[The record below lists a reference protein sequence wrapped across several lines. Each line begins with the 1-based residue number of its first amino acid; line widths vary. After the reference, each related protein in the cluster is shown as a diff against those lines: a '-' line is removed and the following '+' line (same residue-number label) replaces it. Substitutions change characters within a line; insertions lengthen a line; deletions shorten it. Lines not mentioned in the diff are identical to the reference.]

1 MEGGS
6 ECRPD
11 AVQPVVRRKVV
22 LRNSEINWIGF
33 IPLLLNKC
41 LEPYDRRG
49 PHTKLTHRASGADGV
64 HLGLGAMALE
74 KSRPRSANA
83 SICGVGT
90 RSKPRQPT
98 QFFMSSTDM
107 KRT

>member
-22 LRNSEINWIGF
+22 LRNSEINWSGF

-41 LEPYDRRG
+41 LEPHDRHSLIGEDYCCRPLLFG
-49 PHTKLTHRASGADGV
+49 GAVLTLIEGDLRAPILIKIGILPVCCQLKQA
-64 HLGLGAMALE
+64 
-74 KSRPRSANA
+74 
-83 SICGVGT
+83 
-90 RSKPRQPT
+90 
-98 QFFMSSTDM
+98 
-107 KRT
+107 